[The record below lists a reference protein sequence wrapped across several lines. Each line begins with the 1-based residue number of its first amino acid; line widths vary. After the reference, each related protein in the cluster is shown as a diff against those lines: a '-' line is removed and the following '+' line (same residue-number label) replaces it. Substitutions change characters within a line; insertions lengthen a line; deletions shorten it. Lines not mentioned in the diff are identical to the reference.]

1 MSGNLLRRVLP
12 VNDCDV
18 AINDGVGIAVNREI
32 RVEFDAFLFGWHVSS
47 AKKTRP
53 PLNRSAIHGC
63 GCANDT
69 MRNVTNVDIE
79 PVDSNRSS
87 LSASETF
94 RSGSKQRPD
103 FELLL
108 KECFNFFNHDKG
120 TMDWYR
126 ER

>member
-32 RVEFDAFLFGWHVSS
+32 RVEFDAFLFGWHVPP
-47 AKKTRP
+47 AKKTRT
-53 PLNRSAIHGC
+53 PLYGSAIHRC

-87 LSASETF
+87 LGAGETF
-94 RSGSKQRPD
+94 RSGSKQWPD
-103 FELLL
+103 FELFL
-108 KECFNFFNHDKG
+108 KEGFNFFNHHQSTG
-120 TMDWYR
+120 
-126 ER
+126 